1 MTVSKKLIALLEGSL
16 TVTKQLKEKENIFLV
31 TLQSVKNLP
40 LPSAI
45 DGLCIRPEVSESC
58 GHHAHFLQL
67 THIFQ
72 DLKHCSLK
80 TLTRCVMVLTYILHL
95 NLP

>member
-1 MTVSKKLIALLEGSL
+1 MVA
-16 TVTKQLKEKENIFLV
+16 KQLQEQENLFLD
-31 TLQSVKNLP
+31 TLQTVRNLP
-40 LPSAI
+40 LPST
-45 DGLCIRPEVSESC
+45 DGLCISPEVSETC

-72 DLKHCSLK
+72 DLKHRSLK
-80 TLTRCVMVLTYILHL
+80 TLTQCVMGLTYILHL